1 MLYGGVLEI
10 ERGAGVANTE
20 LDEAFVAQQK
30 ERLLGLREELS
41 RIQRGLEGDIQNRGE
56 DEGDNTEHDASDMSQ
71 QIFTRE
77 LDATIGD
84 QAGRR
89 LEDVE
94 RALEKIEEGTYG
106 LSDESGEPI
115 ARGRL
120 EAAPDAIRTVNEQQS
135 LERERRPP
143 L

>member
-1 MLYGGVLEI
+1 MGVGGLDRE
-10 ERGAGVANTE
+10 GGTSVANTE
-20 LDEAFVAQQK
+20 LDEKFVAEQR

-41 RIQRGLEGDIQNRGE
+41 RIQRGMEGDIQNRGE
-56 DEGDNTEHDASDMSQ
+56 DEGDMTEHDSGDMSQ
-71 QIFTRE
+71 QMFSRE
-77 LDATIGD
+77 MDATIGD

-89 LEDVE
+89 LGEVE
-94 RALEKIEEGTYG
+94 RALAKIEEGTYG

-120 EAAPDAIRTVNEQQS
+120 EAAPEAIRTMDEQQDF
-135 LERERRPP
+135 ERERRPP